1 MFFILNFAA
10 RTALRK
16 PCNDGFERRV
26 ANDMLESVYLALN
39 LDRLKFSQNFQSES
53 WIMQL

>member
-39 LDRLKFSQNFQSES
+39 LDRLKFSQELGG
-53 WIMQL
+53 II